1 MDGILNIKPVIK
13 KFSFNIRGRMNLVFK
28 DGRTVEIPLTYF
40 PSIRKLTD
48 EQRKKWYVLDG
59 ELFSF
64 DDCREVFHIEQILG
78 KENNY
83 RYTFSK
89 KKTVK

>member
-1 MDGILNIKPVIK
+1 MQVSLA
-13 KFSFNIRGRMNLVFK
+13 
-28 DGRTVEIPLTYF
+28 DGRIIEVPLTFF
-40 PSIRKLTD
+40 PSIRKLTI

-64 DDCREVFHIEQILG
+64 DECREVFHIEQILG

-83 RYTFSK
+83 RYTFTK
-89 KKTVK
+89 KKLIK

>member
-1 MDGILNIKPVIK
+1 MDGILNIKPAIK
-13 KFSFNIRGRMNLVFK
+13 NISFDIKGRMNMVFK
-28 DGRTVEIPLTYF
+28 DGRTVEVPLTYF

-48 EQRKKWYVLDG
+48 GQRKKWYVLDG

-83 RYTFSK
+83 KYTFSK
-89 KKTVK
+89 NKMFK